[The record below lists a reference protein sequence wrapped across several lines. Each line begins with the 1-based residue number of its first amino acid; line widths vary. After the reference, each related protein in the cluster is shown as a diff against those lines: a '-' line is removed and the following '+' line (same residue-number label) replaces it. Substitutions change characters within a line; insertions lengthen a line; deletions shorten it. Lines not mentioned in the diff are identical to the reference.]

1 LEGPDWN
8 GRTWH
13 AWTKQMETLPAAR
26 VQRQSATCPTEG
38 QGSKGGSALMQE
50 SQERDS
56 KCIRLYTVRY
66 GTVVNQRQRRESE
79 TRSSFT
85 WFPAGCAC
93 TENSARIALRQNY
106 RCSVLDDLGG
116 ARSAK
121 RSSFPAGCAPK
132 HSSGRAPRAELPQ
145 RRRKSRR
152 QEVQGQSK
160 LAIRQQG
167 QVYRLDDAESSSR
180 KC

>member
-1 LEGPDWN
+1 MYKTVYG
-8 GRTWH
+8 
-13 AWTKQMETLPAAR
+13 
-26 VQRQSATCPTEG
+26 
-38 QGSKGGSALMQE
+38 
-50 SQERDS
+50 
-56 KCIRLYTVRY
+56 TVRY

-152 QEVQGQSK
+152 QEC
-160 LAIRQQG
+160 
-167 QVYRLDDAESSSR
+167 YRGKVSWRSGSRGKCITLTTLKAAAESAENCILVPPR
-180 KC
+180 APGENAA

>member
-1 LEGPDWN
+1 MEGHGTHGPSKWRRCQPPECN
-8 GRTWH
+8 GR
-13 AWTKQMETLPAAR
+13 
-26 VQRQSATCPTEG
+26 VQTCPTEG